1 LFVVKIDKFFW
12 NCQIRLGLEQNLD
25 VSIYAK
31 DCFDWLQM
39 KQIRYDLE
47 KDLDVSI
54 YAKTEYNWKKMKE
67 IRKRLIKEA
76 REKSENGQ
84 NT

>member
-1 LFVVKIDKFFW
+1 
-12 NCQIRLGLEQNLD
+12 
-25 VSIYAK
+25 
-31 DCFDWLQM
+31 M
-39 KQIRYDLE
+39 KQIRYSLE

>member
-1 LFVVKIDKFFW
+1 M
-12 NCQIRLGLEQNLD
+12 CQIILGLEQNLD

-39 KQIRYDLE
+39 KQIRYGLE

-76 REKSENGQ
+76 REKLKNEQ
-84 NT
+84 NTQ